1 MILSAPLKQTP
12 QAMVRVY
19 EDWIDIKD
27 TSNNLQGNL
36 RVLMFLEDNGIAANQ
51 SQSNIGGATQN
62 LQEARDS
69 QRRAN
74 NSYNS
79 NPGYNPQLS
88 NANAQNPADYQQV
101 W

>member
-1 MILSAPLKQTP
+1 LNKGKLNVNLVHQGGNGQQTQIGTAVVPLNMILSAPLKQTP

-51 SQSNIGGATQN
+51 SQSNIGGAT
-62 LQEARDS
+62 
-69 QRRAN
+69 
-74 NSYNS
+74 
-79 NPGYNPQLS
+79 
-88 NANAQNPADYQQV
+88 
-101 W
+101 

>member
-1 MILSAPLKQTP
+1 LNKGKLNVNLVHQGGNGQQTQIGTAVVPLNMILSAPLKQTP

-69 QRRAN
+69 
-74 NSYNS
+74 
-79 NPGYNPQLS
+79 
-88 NANAQNPADYQQV
+88 
-101 W
+101 

>member
-1 MILSAPLKQTP
+1 MNKGNLNVNLVHQGGNGQQTQIGTAVVPLNMILSAPLKQTP

-51 SQSNIGGATQN
+51 SQSNIGGAT
-62 LQEARDS
+62 
-69 QRRAN
+69 
-74 NSYNS
+74 
-79 NPGYNPQLS
+79 
-88 NANAQNPADYQQV
+88 
-101 W
+101 

>member
-1 MILSAPLKQTP
+1 
-12 QAMVRVY
+12 MVRVY

-69 QRRAN
+69 
-74 NSYNS
+74 
-79 NPGYNPQLS
+79 
-88 NANAQNPADYQQV
+88 
-101 W
+101 

>member
-1 MILSAPLKQTP
+1 LNKGNLNVNLVHQGGNGQQTQIGTAVVPLNMILSAPLKQTP

-69 QRRAN
+69 
-74 NSYNS
+74 
-79 NPGYNPQLS
+79 
-88 NANAQNPADYQQV
+88 
-101 W
+101 